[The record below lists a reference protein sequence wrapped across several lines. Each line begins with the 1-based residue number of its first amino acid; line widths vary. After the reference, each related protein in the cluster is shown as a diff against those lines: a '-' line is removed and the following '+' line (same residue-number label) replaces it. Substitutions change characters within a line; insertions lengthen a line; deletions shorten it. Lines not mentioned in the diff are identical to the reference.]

1 MVESTLKS
9 SRLGRLIFFVWFDV
23 ECVCARL
30 VSHVGLFAIPW
41 TVAHQTALS
50 MRFFQARILGWVA
63 MFSSRGSSRPE
74 DWTCLLHLLHW
85 QVYSLPLSH
94 LESPVLLSED
104 IKSGVQLFFWPNCT
118 TCGIFFFFWFNQE
131 LNPDP
136 QHWEHRALPLGP
148 PDNS

>member
-1 MVESTLKS
+1 MVKSTLKS
-9 SRLGRLIFFVWFDV
+9 SRLGRLIFFVWFNV
-23 ECVCARL
+23 ECVCSVGQSCRTL
-30 VSHVGLFAIPW
+30 CNSMDCSPPDPSVHVI
-41 TVAHQTALS
+41 
-50 MRFFQARILGWVA
+50 FQARILEWVA
-63 MFSSRGSSRPE
+63 MFSSRESSHPE

-118 TCGIFFFFWFNQE
+118 TCGFFFFFWFNQE

-136 QHWEHRALPLGP
+136 QQWEHRALTPGP
-148 PDNS
+148 PGNF